1 MNYRTLLKISAL
13 LALISANST
22 QASIQV
28 FSCEPEW
35 AALSS
40 EIGGDL
46 ITASSATNALQDP
59 HYIQARPS
67 LIAKVRKADLLICSG
82 SGLEVGWLPLLL
94 RKGNNPAIQPGKPGN
109 LMASEFVT
117 RLEIPTSLDR
127 SQGDQHAMGNP
138 HIQTDPRNIAVVAR
152 VIAQRL
158 QQLDPDNASTYTA
171 RLAAFEQKWSEAITR
186 WQQQA
191 APLRGK
197 NVVLHHKSWA
207 YLINWLGLKEVATL
221 ESKPGVPPSAAHL
234 EDLLARLEATPAAI
248 IIRTPYQDSKPSQW
262 LSNRTGIPNAML
274 PFTVGG
280 SNDATNLLTLFDSTI
295 SILLDKM
302 VTTNEQLH

>member
-1 MNYRTLLKISAL
+1 MNFKILLKISAL
-13 LALISANST
+13 LALILALSA
-22 QASIQV
+22 QASVQI

-35 AALSS
+35 AALST

-46 ITASSATNALQDP
+46 IAVTSATIALQDP

-67 LIAKVRKADLLICSG
+67 LIAKIRKADLLICSG
-82 SGLEVGWLPLLL
+82 SELEVGWLPLLL
-94 RKGNNPAIQPGKPGN
+94 RKGNNPTVQTGKPGN
-109 LMASEFVT
+109 LMVSEFVT
-117 RLEIPTSLDR
+117 RLEVPTSLDR

-138 HIQTDPRNIAVVAR
+138 HIQTDPRNIAIVAR

-158 QQLDPDNASTYTA
+158 QQLDPANALAYSA
-171 RLAAFEQKWSEAITR
+171 NLAAFEEKWREAITR

-197 NVVLHHKSWA
+197 NVVLHHKSWT
-207 YLINWLGLKEVATL
+207 YLINWLGLNEVATL

-234 EDLLARLEATPAAI
+234 ENLLASLKVNPAAI
-248 IIRTPYQDSKPSQW
+248 IIRTPYQDSKPSEW
-262 LSNRTGIPNAML
+262 LSDKTGIPNAQL

-280 SNDATNLLTLFDSTI
+280 SNDATNLFTLFDSTI
-295 SILLDKM
+295 NILREKM
-302 VTTNEQLH
+302 VTSNEH

>member
-1 MNYRTLLKISAL
+1 MNYRTLLKISTM
-13 LALISANST
+13 LALMSAFSAR
-22 QASIQV
+22 ASVHV

-46 ITASSATNALQDP
+46 ITVTSATNALQDP

-67 LIAKVRKADLLICSG
+67 LIAKIRKADLLICSG
-82 SGLEVGWLPLLL
+82 SDLEIGWLPLLL
-94 RKGNNPAIQPGKPGN
+94 RKGNNPNVQPGKSGN

-117 RLEIPTSLDR
+117 RLEVPTSLDR

-138 HIQTDPRNIAVVAR
+138 HIQTDPRNIAIVAR

-158 QQLDPDNASTYTA
+158 QQIDPANALLYSA
-171 RLAAFEQKWSEAITR
+171 KLAEFEGKWSEAIIR

-191 APLRGK
+191 APLKGK
-197 NVVLHHKSWA
+197 NVVLHHKSWT
-207 YLINWLGLKEVATL
+207 YLINWLGLNEVATL

-234 EDLLARLEATPAAI
+234 EDLLATLKAKPAAI

-262 LSNRTGIPNAML
+262 LSNKTGIPNTML

-280 SNDATNLLTLFDSTI
+280 SADATNLFSLFDSTI
-295 SILLDKM
+295 NILLKKM
-302 VTTNEQLH
+302 ETSNGQ

>member
-1 MNYRTLLKISAL
+1 MNYRTLLKISAV
-13 LALISANST
+13 LALVSANST
-22 QASIQV
+22 QASVHI

-35 AALSS
+35 AALST
-40 EIGGDL
+40 ELGGDL
-46 ITASSATNALQDP
+46 ITVFSATNALQDP

-82 SGLEVGWLPLLL
+82 SGLEAGWLPLLL
-94 RKGNNPAIQPGKPGN
+94 RKGNNPAIQPGRLGN

-117 RLEIPTSLDR
+117 RLEVPTSLDR

-138 HIQTDPRNIAVVAR
+138 HIQSDPRNMTLVAR
-152 VIAQRL
+152 VITQRL
-158 QQLDPDNASTYTA
+158 QQLDPDNASTYTT
-171 RLAAFEQKWSEAITR
+171 RLAVFEQEWSEAIIR

-191 APLRGK
+191 APLRDK
-197 NVVLHHKSWA
+197 NIVLHHKSWA

-234 EDLLARLEATPAAI
+234 ENLLARLKASPAAI

-262 LSNRTGIPNAML
+262 LSNKTGIPNTTL

-280 SNDATNLLTLFDSTI
+280 SPDATNLFSLFDSTI
-295 SILLDKM
+295 SILLEKM
-302 VTTNEQLH
+302 VTSNEQHH